1 MEAPELSAVIPLF
14 NEAEVLGRTVAR
26 VCEELARTGRSFE
39 VLCVDDGSTDDTA
52 ARIGALAARDPRI
65 VPVSFSR
72 NFGKEAAILAG
83 LELARGRAVL
93 FLDGDLQHPPD
104 LIPSMVARWEEG
116 FDVVDAVKA
125 SRGRESWLRRRLTA
139 LFYEVLGGAAGYDLA
154 GASDFKLLDR
164 QVVEALRRC
173 PEHNRFFRGLVAW
186 AGFRVAR
193 VPFHVAERAGGRT
206 KWSPWA
212 LVGYTLRNLVAF
224 SPVPLRLMAWI
235 GFLTVL
241 AGAVLAV
248 HTLRMWWLGEA
259 LTGFTTVILLQYWLG
274 GLILVSLGVL
284 GYYVSHLYEE
294 QKARPVFL
302 VRAPR
307 LQGPELQGP
316 EEGAD
321 SGSPHQRAG

>member
-1 MEAPELSAVIPLF
+1 MQAPELSAVIPLF
-14 NEAEVLGRTVAR
+14 NEAEVLARTVAR
-26 VCEELARTGRSFE
+26 VCEELGRCGRSFE
-39 VLCVDDGSTDDTA
+39 VLCIDDGSSDDTA
-52 ARIGALAARDPRI
+52 QRIGALAAQDPRI

-83 LELARGRAVL
+83 LELARGRAVI

-104 LIPSMVARWEEG
+104 LIPALVARWEEG
-116 FDVVDAVKA
+116 FDVVDAVKV
-125 SRGRESWLRRRLTA
+125 SRGSESWLRRRLAA
-139 LFYEVLGGAAGYDLA
+139 LFYDILGGAAGYDFT

-164 QVVEALRRC
+164 QVVEAVRRC

-186 AGFRVAR
+186 VGFRVAR
-193 VPFHVAERAGGRT
+193 VPFHVAERAGGRS
-206 KWSPWA
+206 KWSPRD
-212 LVGYTLRNLVAF
+212 LLGYTLRNLVAF
-224 SPVPLRLMAWI
+224 SPAPLRMIAWI

-241 AGAVLAV
+241 AGALLAL

-307 LQGPELQGP
+307 LQEPP
-316 EEGAD
+316 EGAG

>member
-1 MEAPELSAVIPLF
+1 METPELSAVLPMF
-14 NEAEVLGRTVAR
+14 NEAPVLERTVGR
-26 VCEELARTGRSFE
+26 VREELERTGRTFE
-39 VLCVDDGSTDDTA
+39 IVCIDDGSTDDTA
-52 ARIGALAARDPRI
+52 ARIGAMARSDPRI
-65 VPVSFSR
+65 VSVSFSR

-104 LIPSMVARWEEG
+104 LIPTLVARWEEG

-125 SRGRESWLRRRLTA
+125 SRGRESWLRRRLAA

-164 QVVEALRRC
+164 QVVDALRRC
-173 PEHNRFFRGLVAW
+173 PERNRFFRGLVAW
-186 AGFRVAR
+186 AGFRVAK
-193 VPFHVAERAGGRT
+193 VPFHVAERAGGGT
-206 KWSPWA
+206 KWSPRA

-224 SPVPLRLMAWI
+224 SPAPLRLMAWI

-248 HTLRMWWLGEA
+248 HTLRMWWLGES

-302 VRAPR
+302 VRAR
-307 LQGPELQGP
+307 R
-316 EEGAD
+316 EGD
-321 SGSPHQRAG
+321 D

>member
-1 MEAPELSAVIPLF
+1 MQAPELSAVIPLF
-14 NEAEVLGRTVAR
+14 NEAEVLARTVAR
-26 VCEELARTGRSFE
+26 VSEELARTGRSFE
-39 VLCVDDGSTDDTA
+39 ILCIDDGSTDDTS
-52 ARIGALAARDPRI
+52 ARIGALAAQDPRI

-104 LIPSMVARWEEG
+104 LIPTLVARWEEG

-125 SRGRESWLRRRLTA
+125 SRGRESWLRRRLAA

-164 QVVEALRRC
+164 QVVDALRRC
-173 PEHNRFFRGLVAW
+173 PERNRFFRGLVAW

-193 VPFHVAERAGGRT
+193 VPFHVAERAGGGT
-206 KWSPWA
+206 KWSPRA
-212 LVGYTLRNLVAF
+212 LVGY
-224 SPVPLRLMAWI
+224 
-235 GFLTVL
+235 
-241 AGAVLAV
+241 
-248 HTLRMWWLGEA
+248 TLRMWWLGES

-302 VRAPR
+302 VRAR
-307 LQGPELQGP
+307 R
-316 EEGAD
+316 EGED
-321 SGSPHQRAG
+321 

>member
-1 MEAPELSAVIPLF
+1 MQAPELSAVIPLY

-39 VLCVDDGSTDDTA
+39 VLCIDDGSTDDTA
-52 ARIGALAARDPRI
+52 AQIGALAARDARI

-83 LELARGRAVL
+83 LELARGQAVL
-93 FLDGDLQHPPD
+93 FLDGDLQHPPE
-104 LIPSMVARWEEG
+104 LIPQLVARWEEG
-116 FDVVDAVKA
+116 FEVVDAVKA
-125 SRGRESWLRRRLTA
+125 SRGRESWLRGRLTA
-139 LFYEVLGGAAGYDLA
+139 FFYDVIGGAAGFDLA

-173 PEHNRFFRGLVAW
+173 PERNRFFRGLVAW

-206 KWSPWA
+206 KWSPAA
-212 LVGYTLRNLVAF
+212 LVGYTLRSLVAF
-224 SPVPLRLMAWI
+224 SPVPLRLTAWI

-241 AGAVLAV
+241 AGAVVAL
-248 HTLRMWWLGEA
+248 HTLYMWWLGEA

-307 LQGPELQGP
+307 IQAPET
-316 EEGAD
+316 EV
-321 SGSPHQRAG
+321 GSPHQRAG